1 MNHKKIC
8 FISCITDFQLYRESL
23 YYINQL
29 EIPEGFEIECISIEG
44 AESMAQG
51 YNKAMKASDAKY
63 KVYMHQDIYICN
75 QSFIKDIIG
84 LFNNK
89 EKIAMIGVVGTKA
102 IPYNGKWEETQLKY
116 GQIYDSHCGSMEL
129 LNFCEVTSTFEKVQ
143 AIDGAIMITQYD
155 VPWRDDIFDGWN
167 FYEVS
172 QCLELARR
180 GYETVIP
187 KQEHPWVIHDCGV
200 SNKSKRYE
208 YYRSVFLDEYSE
220 TTIKLFAD
228 SINAKEQVDDEA
240 IIEWRNYY
248 IEETK
253 DRSNINILD
262 QYLINKFGL
271 NSKYESDLF
280 CYDKIKAL
288 QIVNLNKREVYK
300 YINNAENSLRDRN
313 YEDASKWCYVAS
325 KHASDNHPGFY
336 TSVELER
343 ILIECAN
350 NLPLIHEDI
359 SVTLKQPQKRNV
371 LHILSEGYSTGGH
384 TRLVKNWIEK
394 DSDSVHSLITTWQLG
409 STPDWLIDAV
419 TKSEGWTYTLE
430 KITNFTERA
439 AALRNIAYKWADVI
453 VLHIHMF
460 DPIAVMAF
468 GVKGGPPVLFMNH
481 GDHVFWIGS
490 SIIDHLVNF
499 RTVGEELSLS
509 RRNIRTSSI
518 LPLPLSLP
526 KQNDQDR
533 DSLKKELGVGNEA
546 VVLLTIA
553 TPYKFKSFGNIHY
566 IDILKEVLSKNKN
579 AVAIIVGPENSG
591 IWKEANIETKGRIL
605 PLGIQTDIEKFYS
618 IADIYIDSYMIGSG
632 TSAYDGGLHKLP
644 VVAIQNYCNKTL
656 SFDEGS
662 FDRDNRA
669 IANKEDYISF
679 INELIESKELRE
691 KKGEELYKAFRQ
703 EHIDNW
709 QSNLFE
715 IYNQVEKKQHA
726 IYYNEVF
733 RDNLGNE
740 DLFLALFHNNEQ
752 NMHNNGSDI
761 GEESKKKALRSITQ
775 NEDVYE
781 TLKKNLFYYTKKN
794 KLALA
799 RLIGEYLITCKVQD
813 GDLLNTLAIIYFNEK
828 KVWLTNEY
836 LLKAIECAPDNLQ
849 VVLNYFNLNNLEDIE
864 TVLNKTYIHNKNKE
878 EYLTHYNRIKNEESF
893 ISLFRNKNYVKALNF
908 LNMIVSFKVELFRVT
923 SVKAFCTSKK
933 NKYIIIEEEQYRD
946 VWKPRY
952 FGSSENEEQKQ
963 FLSPEIY
970 IAELENVSVIG
981 GSAAI
986 IAVEYCLYDMAAN
999 DEDNRY
1005 DLRFPSF
1012 KAIDKNYV
1020 ILGSVNSNQVIEEAI
1035 SLLGAA
1041 AFNYYHATVELLSR
1055 IQYIDSFEEY
1065 RSIPLLI
1072 DEVILNTPQYADILK
1087 ILNKFNHPIIFIKQN
1102 NMHRV
1107 KRLVFPS
1114 YNTWMP
1120 INIREGETLI
1130 PEDFLIASSAIK
1142 YLRENVLAG
1151 KESNVGYRKVFI
1163 SRKNSSNV
1171 RLCNEEDVIDL
1182 FKQYGF
1188 EVIYPEE
1195 LSFSEQVEIFSKAEY
1210 VAGTSGAAFTNI
1222 IYCPQNATIISIA
1235 PKKYDFYLY
1244 STISRLLGLECS
1256 FLDAKIV
1263 YKKKLPSGEY
1273 FQMDLNYCND
1283 FLRSLGVNR
1292 EVSTAHSE
1300 IKRVMEELCDKKK
1313 VFNQHK
1319 PTVEMLEKIIDW
1331 ISKLEAED
1339 LLGISIKKYYEIKNC
1354 FTYMLA
1360 IITDISS
1367 LSDTDQITISLKALH
1382 ILLEDLY
1389 VSIELCIQK
1398 EDKLV

>member
-1 MNHKKIC
+1 MNQKKIC

-23 YYINQL
+23 YYINRL
-29 EIPEGFEIECISIEG
+29 EIPEEFEIECISIEN

-75 QSFIKDIIG
+75 QSFIKDTID
-84 LFNNK
+84 LFKCSENV
-89 EKIAMIGVVGTKA
+89 AMIGVVGVKT
-102 IPYNGKWEETQLKY
+102 IPHNGKWQEFHEKY
-116 GQIYDSHCGSMEL
+116 GQIYDSHSGSMEL
-129 LNFCEVTSTFEKVQ
+129 IAFNEATSTREKVQ

-172 QCLELARR
+172 QCLELAKR

-187 KQEHPWVIHDCGV
+187 RQEKPWVIHDCGAT
-200 SNKSKRYE
+200 NKSNRYE
-208 YYRSVFLDEYSE
+208 YYRSMFLDEYSE
-220 TTIKLFAD
+220 TIIKLFAD

-248 IEETK
+248 IEETN
-253 DRSNINILD
+253 DRSIINILD
-262 QYLINKFGL
+262 QYLINKYSL
-271 NSKYESDLF
+271 KSEHENELF
-280 CYDKIKAL
+280 YFDKIKAL
-288 QIVNLNKREVYK
+288 QILNLNKKEVCN
-300 YINNAENSLRDRN
+300 YINNAEICLNNRDF
-313 YEDASKWCYVAS
+313 EQASKWCYMAA
-325 KHASDNHPGFY
+325 KYASDNHPGFY

-350 NLPLIHEDI
+350 NLPSTHEDI
-359 SVTLKQPQKRNV
+359 SVPPKHPKKRNV

-384 TRLVKNWIEK
+384 TRLAKNWMQK

-419 TKSEGWTYTLE
+419 AKSEGWTYTLE

-499 RTVGEELSLS
+499 RTVGEELSLR

-533 DSLKKELGVGNEA
+533 YKIRKELGISNEA

-579 AVAIIVGPENSG
+579 AIAIIVGPENSG

-618 IADIYIDSYMIGSG
+618 IADIYVDSYMIGSG
-632 TSAYDGGLHKLP
+632 TSAYDGGLRKLP
-644 VVAIQNYCNKTL
+644 VVAMQNYHNKTL

-662 FDRDNRA
+662 FGCDNEA
-669 IANKEDYISF
+669 IANKEEYISF
-679 INELIESKELRE
+679 INRLIESKELRE
-691 KKGEELYKAFRQ
+691 KEGEKLYKTFWQ

-709 QSNLFE
+709 QLNLFK
-715 IYNQVEKKQHA
+715 IYNEVEKQQHE
-726 IYYNEVF
+726 IYYNSF
-733 RDNLGNE
+733 LCDKLGNE
-740 DLFLALFHNNEQ
+740 DLFLALFQNNEQ
-752 NMHNNGSDI
+752 NMQSKGSNI
-761 GEESKKKALRSITQ
+761 GEESKEKPLQSITQ
-775 NEDVYE
+775 NEVEYDI
-781 TLKKNLFYYTKKN
+781 LKKKLFDYTKKD
-794 KLALA
+794 KFALA
-799 RLIGEYLITCKVQD
+799 TLIGEYLITCKEQD
-813 GDLLNTLAIIYFNEK
+813 GDLLNALAVIYFNEK

-836 LLKAIECAPDNLQ
+836 LFKAIECSPDNLQ

-878 EYLTHYNRIKNEESF
+878 EYLAHYNRIKNEELF
-893 ISLFRNKNYVKALNF
+893 ASLFKNQNYVKALIF
-908 LNMIVSFKVELFRVT
+908 LKKLVSFKAELFKVT
-923 SVKAFCTSKK
+923 SVKVFCASKK
-933 NKYIIIEEEQYRD
+933 NKYIVIEEEQYRD

-952 FGSSENEEQKQ
+952 FGSCEKEEKKQ

-970 IAELENVSVIG
+970 IAELENVRVIG
-981 GSAAI
+981 ESAAI
-986 IAVEYCLYDMAAN
+986 IAAEYCLYDMAAS
-999 DEDNRY
+999 DKDNRY
-1005 DLRFPSF
+1005 DLRFSSF

-1020 ILGSVNSNQVIEEAI
+1020 ILGSENSNQIIEEAI
-1035 SLLGAA
+1035 SLLGTA
-1041 AFNYYHATVELLSR
+1041 AFNYYHAAVELLSR

-1087 ILNKFNHPIIFIKQN
+1087 ILNKFNHPIILIKKN

-1151 KESNVGYRKVFI
+1151 KESNVGYRKIFI

-1195 LSFSEQVEIFSKAEY
+1195 LSFSEQAEIFSKAEY
-1210 VAGTSGAAFTNI
+1210 VAGTSGAAFTNV

-1235 PKKYDFYLY
+1235 PKKYNFYLY

-1283 FLRSLGVNR
+1283 FLKSLGTNR

-1319 PTVEMLEKIIDW
+1319 STLEMLDKIIDS
-1331 ISKLEAED
+1331 ISKLESED
-1339 LLGISIKKYYEIKNC
+1339 LIRISIKKYYEIKNC
-1354 FTYMLA
+1354 FTYLLA
-1360 IITDISS
+1360 IIADISS

-1389 VSIELCIQK
+1389 VRIELCK
-1398 EDKLV
+1398 